1 MFLENLVRMEMS
13 VPMDLMALWAHSVLM
28 GSIAFGVARL
38 REVVGLVVTANWDP
52 MVELGRP
59 DMTVEPTWQ
68 MPKISLLVSISTPM
82 VATAVM
88 AGLVG
93 WGGFGGKE
101 GGGGGKPTPP
111 FLVHILLA
119 AGGGKGGKGGGGGGG
134 GVGGG

>member
-1 MFLENLVRMEMS
+1 MS

-88 AGLVG
+88 AVPVEWVVLVA
-93 WGGFGGKE
+93 KE
-101 GGGGGKPTPP
+101 GMEEKSPTPQ
-111 FLVHILLA
+111 FLLHILIA
-119 AGGGKGGKGGGGGGG
+119 AMAAMAEMGGREGML
-134 GVGGG
+134 

>member
-88 AGLVG
+88 AVPGG
-93 WGGFGGKE
+93 WGG
-101 GGGGGKPTPP
+101 
-111 FLVHILLA
+111 V
-119 AGGGKGGKGGGGGGG
+119 GGKGGGGGRRHKPPAPLTHPIRAGG
-134 GVGGG
+134 